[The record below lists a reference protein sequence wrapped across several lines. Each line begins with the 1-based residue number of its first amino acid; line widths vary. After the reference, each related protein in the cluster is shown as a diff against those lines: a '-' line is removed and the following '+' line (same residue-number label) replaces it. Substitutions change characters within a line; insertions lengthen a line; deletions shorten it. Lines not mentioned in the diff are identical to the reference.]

1 MLIHNVEV
9 EYIHYTEH
17 TITACFTRKAMSRL
31 LGMDHTERQMRP
43 LSLRTELVTLIYGLC
58 LLNLGAC
65 FALLPGTPVIV
76 RLMRTPWLKPKSA
89 VEKRVWEIG
98 FIVSKPGK

>member
-1 MLIHNVEV
+1 M
-9 EYIHYTEH
+9 
-17 TITACFTRKAMSRL
+17 
-31 LGMDHTERQMRP
+31 
-43 LSLRTELVTLIYGLC
+43 
-58 LLNLGAC
+58 
-65 FALLPGTPVIV
+65 LPGTPVIV